1 MDVTFSEKER
11 AFRTEVRTW
20 LEENVPKEPPPDD
33 GLALREFDLAWQAA
47 QFQGGWAGISWPAE
61 YGGRGL
67 SLLEQMIWHEEY
79 ARAGAPDVGS
89 SFVGLNDAGPTL
101 IVHATEDQ
109 KKRHLSRILEG
120 RAIWAQGYSEP
131 NAGSD
136 LASLA
141 TRGLVDGDDLV
152 VTGEK
157 IWTSYADIADH
168 QELLVRT
175 DPEAGK
181 HHGITWIIC
190 DLSPAPPGLTVEPIE
205 MLSGIDRLCRVIYDE
220 VRIPL
225 SNIVGQI
232 NQGWRVVSSSLYLK
246 RGTGRVA
253 DQVRLSRIVDDL
265 FELAGAVIGPDG
277 KRPAIADDGIARQLA
292 TARAE
297 VLALRAMTYAELSRV
312 ERDGHPGAEGSF
324 GRIFHALLSQRV
336 HRLAMD
342 IAGPRCLELGLVA
355 NEHQWT
361 NEYLWSFTETVGG
374 GTSEIQSSV
383 IAERVLGLPHD
394 R

>member
-1 MDVTFSEKER
+1 MDITFTEEDQSFR
-11 AFRTEVRTW
+11 ADARDW
-20 LEENVPKEPPPDD
+20 LSRNVPKERPPDD
-33 GLALREFDLAWQAA
+33 GQALREFDLAWQAT
-47 QFQGGWAGISWPAE
+47 QYEGGWAGISWPIE

-67 SLLEQMIWHEEY
+67 SLLQQMIWHEEY
-79 ARAGAPDVGS
+79 ARAGAPNVGT

-101 IVHATEDQ
+101 MIHGSEDQ
-109 KKRHLSRILEG
+109 KVRHLSRILEG
-120 RAIWAQGYSEP
+120 RSIWAQGYSEP

-136 LASLA
+136 LASLQ
-141 TRGLVDGDDLV
+141 TRGTIDGNEMV
-152 VTGEK
+152 ITGEK

-175 DPEAGK
+175 DPDAPK
-181 HHGITWIIC
+181 HKGITWIIC
-190 DLSPAPPGLTVEPIE
+190 DLSPSPPGLTVEPIR

-225 SNIVGQI
+225 SNVVGQV
-232 NQGWRVVSSSLYLK
+232 NDGWNVVSSSLYLK
-246 RGTGRVA
+246 RGTGRIA
-253 DQVRLSRIVDDL
+253 DQVSLARTVDDL
-265 FELAGAVIGPDG
+265 VELAVNTRGPHG
-277 KRPAIADDGIARQLA
+277 RARAFDNDELARRLA

-297 VLALRAMTYAELSRV
+297 VIALRAMTYAELSRV

-336 HRLAMD
+336 HRLALD
-342 IAGPRCLELGLVA
+342 ILGPRSLDIDGA
-355 NEHQWT
+355 SDDHYWT
-361 NEYLWSFTETVGG
+361 KEYLWSFTETVGG